1 LIFATFCIIVF
12 APPRSALAGEKGEDM
27 KTPLKITALF
37 FVVAVIAFALFLMKE
52 ASKPESSII
61 AAERD
66 KLSRSLDKDRDQ
78 KDENYVRDLKNK
90 QQFLSYRLALA
101 YTAENKPD
109 EAVAV
114 LDKMIRDEEAKTP
127 GGRPRRSR
135 SYFDEAR
142 YYDALIRAYE
152 LKKDDT
158 GAQKAARIHD
168 ELMARALEQKKQEE
182 RGEGKSVGMNAQ

>member
-1 LIFATFCIIVF
+1 M
-12 APPRSALAGEKGEDM
+12 PYAGEKGEDM
-27 KTPLKITALF
+27 KTPVKIGALF
-37 FVVAVIAFALFLMKE
+37 FVFVVIVFALFLLKE

-66 KLSRSLDKDRDQ
+66 NLARFLDKDRAQ
-78 KDENYVRDLKNK
+78 KDENYIRDLKDK
-90 QQFLSYRLALA
+90 QQFLGYRLALA

-142 YYDALIRAYE
+142 YYEALVRAYE
-152 LKKDDT
+152 LKKDDA

-168 ELMARALEQKKQEE
+168 ELLARALEQKRQEE

>member
-1 LIFATFCIIVF
+1 
-12 APPRSALAGEKGEDM
+12 LAGEKGEDM

-109 EAVAV
+109 QAVAV

-142 YYDALIRAYE
+142 YYDALIRVYE

-168 ELMARALEQKKQEE
+168 ELMSRALEQKKQEE

>member
-1 LIFATFCIIVF
+1 
-12 APPRSALAGEKGEDM
+12 M
-27 KTPLKITALF
+27 KTPVKIAALF
-37 FVVAVIAFALFLMKE
+37 FVFAVIAFAVFLMKE

-61 AAERD
+61 TAERD
-66 KLSRSLDKDRDQ
+66 KLARSLDKARAQ
-78 KDENYVRDLKNK
+78 KDENYIRDLKDK

-114 LDKMIRDEEAKTP
+114 LEKMINDEEAKLTS
-127 GGRPRRSR
+127 GRPRRSR

-142 YYDALIRAYE
+142 YYEALIRAYE
-152 LKKDDT
+152 LKKDDA
-158 GAQKAARIHD
+158 GAQKAARNHD
-168 ELMARALEQKKQEE
+168 ELLARALEQKRQEE